1 MVAFFTSKFG
11 IRNSEFDNL
20 IPAVFFVSLS
30 ALAFEVLLTRVFSI
44 GQWNHLSFMV
54 LSIALFGFGAGGT
67 FLSIVDIRSQ
77 VWLHSL
83 KSQIWIS
90 ILLFLYAFSTIL
102 SFLALNHIPLDY
114 FRLPV
119 EPIQIIYLLTAYLL
133 LALPFFFAGVIIS
146 IAYVTIPQKSGV
158 VYFAAM
164 AGSALGAALPIPMLP
179 LAGEGNLIILSASI
193 SLAPIV
199 YSIFYSDFKN
209 THRRAYYRRRRLLG
223 TAGIVTYVLFALI
236 ILGVKGGSLI
246 QVAPSQYK
254 ALSQILQFPETRIIA
269 TMTTIRGRYDHIKTP
284 YIRYAPGLSL
294 KYTEALPAQNAVFKD
309 GDNPYALYD
318 IQNDPGDTRFA
329 KHLLSYA
336 AYYLKRRPAGVLL
349 ILSGGGSSLPCA
361 VAAGAGQISIVEQ
374 SPPVAEILSR
384 QYRHNIINRNSRAFL
399 AQDDND
405 YDIIHIENWGT
416 SIPGSGALN
425 QEHYFTIEALT
436 EYLNHLRPRGI
447 VTVSRKLLL
456 PPSDSLRLWAAA
468 YEAVEKAGIPNPAK
482 HLAILR
488 NFDTFTLLVSNS
500 IIDFK
505 LLTEFAADRNFD
517 LVFLQGMS
525 REMANRFNLFD
536 QPYHFEEINQL
547 AEMYRVGR
555 QSDFFRRYLLDVTPQ
570 SDRRPFPGRFLKW
583 SKVKM
588 LYHSMG
594 SRLYALFMSGE
605 IVVSVVFIEALF
617 IALILLILPLSV
629 STRAIQ
635 KPKLTR
641 ITYFFAVGA
650 GFMLIEIY
658 FIKRIIILVGD
669 PVISFS
675 LVIAGVLIFTGL
687 GGIWVQKKP
696 PHNLRL
702 PLAILIPVLAIEVAA
717 FELLVPYM
725 LGYSSAM
732 RFIFSL
738 LFLLPAGFLMGM
750 PFPIG
755 MRFLLG
761 TPLQRAYA
769 WSVNGCASVLSA
781 ITAAQIAISWGIPQV
796 AAVGVIAYLI
806 ALLSIKKR

>member
-1 MVAFFTSKFG
+1 
-11 IRNSEFDNL
+11 
-20 IPAVFFVSLS
+20 
-30 ALAFEVLLTRVFSI
+30 
-44 GQWNHLSFMV
+44 
-54 LSIALFGFGAGGT
+54 
-67 FLSIVDIRSQ
+67 
-77 VWLHSL
+77 
-83 KSQIWIS
+83 
-90 ILLFLYAFSTIL
+90 
-102 SFLALNHIPLDY
+102 
-114 FRLPV
+114 
-119 EPIQIIYLLTAYLL
+119 
-133 LALPFFFAGVIIS
+133 
-146 IAYVTIPQKSGV
+146 
-158 VYFAAM
+158 M
-164 AGSALGAALPIPMLP
+164 AGSALGAALPIPLLP

-193 SLAPIV
+193 ALVPIV
-199 YSIFYSDFKN
+199 YSTFYSDFNN
-209 THRRAYYRRRRLLG
+209 TNRRAYHRPRRFLV
-223 TAGIVTYVLFALI
+223 TAGIVTYVLFALF
-236 ILGVKGGSLI
+236 ILTVKGGSII

-269 TMTTIRGRYDHIKTP
+269 TTTTIRGRYDRIKTP

-294 KYTEALPAQNAVFKD
+294 KYTDALPAQNAVFKD

-318 IQNDPGDTRFA
+318 IQNDPGNTRFA

-336 AYYLKRRPAGVLL
+336 AYYLKHRPAGVLL
-349 ILSGGGSSLPCA
+349 ILSGGGSAIPCA

-374 SPPVAEILSR
+374 SPPVAEILNQ
-384 QYRHNIINRNSRAFL
+384 QYRHKIINRNPRAFL

-405 YDIIHIENWGT
+405 YDIIQIENWGT
-416 SIPGSGALN
+416 SIPGSGALV

-436 EYLNHLRPRGI
+436 EYLNHLRPGGI
-447 VTVSRKLLL
+447 VTLSRKMLL

-468 YEAVEKAGIPNPAK
+468 YEAVEKAGIQNPAK

-500 IIDFK
+500 IIDYK

-555 QSDFFRRYLLDVTPQ
+555 QNDFFRRYPLDVTPQ
-570 SDRRPFPGRFLKW
+570 SDMRPFPGRVLKW

-605 IVVSVVFIEALF
+605 IVISVVFIEALF

-635 KPKLTR
+635 KPKLTQ

-702 PLAILIPVLAIEVAA
+702 PLAILIPVLVIEIAA

-725 LGYSSAM
+725 LGYSSTM

-738 LFLLPAGFLMGM
+738 LFILPAGLLMGM

-755 MRFLLG
+755 MRFLLSS
-761 TPLQRAYA
+761 PLQRAYA

-781 ITAAQIAISWGIPQV
+781 IAAAQVAISWGIPQV

-806 ALLSIKKR
+806 ALLSIVQWGKAKGGGLNVEGSFFKNGF